1 MESSWRPT
9 GSHDQAGRLA
19 VATRALASAKFLG
32 RKSVSRCL
40 RRRDRTGQDRS
51 SEEAAAGVKLKVDAR
66 GAFV

>member
-1 MESSWRPT
+1 VAANGVARP
-9 GSHDQAGRLA
+9 GGRLA